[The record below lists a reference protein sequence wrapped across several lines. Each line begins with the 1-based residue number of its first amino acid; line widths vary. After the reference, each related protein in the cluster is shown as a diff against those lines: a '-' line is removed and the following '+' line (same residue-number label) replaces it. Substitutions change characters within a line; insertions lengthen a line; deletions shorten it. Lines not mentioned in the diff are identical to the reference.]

1 MTHRL
6 LLLRHGEVASHRGD
20 VAVTDRGLDGAEHV
34 GQRLAAAAGRIRVL
48 TGDTLRTR
56 QTGAAIATGA
66 RAAGAAVDEPRVAF
80 ALRNPDLYV
89 AGERVDMV
97 SSAAA
102 LAEQVPGMTVDEAA
116 AVPFFT
122 EFYDHPDRIGWWL
135 RRDDIPGDDAE
146 AVARRIGHFAAS
158 LPDRTAQ
165 PAQLTVGVTH
175 SPVLRAC
182 ALAHLGHDP
191 GEPEWLTGLALSVSS
206 DRSIAVCWYAAT
218 D

>member
-20 VAVTDRGLDGAEHV
+20 VPVTDRGLDTAEQI
-34 GQRLAAAAGRIRVL
+34 GRRLAATAGRIRVL
-48 TGDTLRTR
+48 TGETLRTR
-56 QTGAAIATGA
+56 QTAAAIATGA
-66 RAAGAAVDEPRVAF
+66 TKAGATVDEPRVAF

-89 AGERVDMV
+89 GGERVDMV

-102 LAEQVPGMTVDEAA
+102 LAEQVPGMTIDEAA
-116 AVPFFT
+116 VVPFFAK
-122 EFYDHPDRIGWWL
+122 FFDQPDRIGWWL
-135 RRDDIPGDDAE
+135 RLDDVPGDNAE
-146 AVARRIGHFAAS
+146 TLARRIDHFAAS
-158 LPDRTAQ
+158 LPDRTTQ
-165 PAQLTVGVTH
+165 PADLTVGITH

-191 GEPEWLTGLALSVSS
+191 GEPEWLTGLELSVSS
-206 DRSIAVCWYAAT
+206 DRSIAVCWYVGT